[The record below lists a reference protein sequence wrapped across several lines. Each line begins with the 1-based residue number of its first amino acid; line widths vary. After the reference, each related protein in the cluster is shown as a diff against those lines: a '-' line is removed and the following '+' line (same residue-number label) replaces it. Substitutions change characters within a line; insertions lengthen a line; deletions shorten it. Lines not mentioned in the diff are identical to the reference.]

1 MKRLVVILLMVL
13 SLIPLSSEAIRN
25 TPGEFT
31 IRGYRLN
38 RSQQSVQLTVV
49 DALTGSLR
57 EIKDGGSLDIDG
69 YYTPADASVI
79 NSSTVDDI
87 AFSYRVV
94 GNTTGK
100 FTVKFTVTPF
110 IEKIENGS
118 GNETNGDKV
127 ISTSYFLVNETVRFL
142 YSNQETSSDYKEN
155 EYGGIVDGQIIN
167 ETDKMPVKNDD
178 QTDEDYQNVLDS
190 YNATKQSGVLSSTN
204 TEYSGLKDTF
214 SVTGPSSTDDSTDDI
229 WIARGALGFVVD
241 SSSFDEADE
250 GTYKASITI
259 TLTQE

>member
-94 GNTTGK
+94 GSTTGN
-100 FTVKFTVTPF
+100 FTVSFIVTPF
-110 IEKIENGS
+110 IEKIEDEN

-142 YSNQETSSDYKEN
+142 YSNQETSSDYKED
-155 EYGGIVDGQIIN
+155 EKGQIIT

-178 QTDEDYQNVLDS
+178 QTDEDYQNALDS
-190 YNATKQSGVLSSTN
+190 YNTTKQSGVLSTN
-204 TEYSGLKDTF
+204 TNYSGLKDTF
-214 SVTGPSSTDDSTDDI
+214 SVRSTSSTDDSTDDI

>member
-94 GNTTGK
+94 GSTTGN
-100 FTVKFTVTPF
+100 FTVSFIVTPF
-110 IEKIENGS
+110 IEKIEDEN

-142 YSNQETSSDYKEN
+142 YSNQETSSDYKED
-155 EYGGIVDGQIIN
+155 EKGQIIT

-178 QTDEDYQNVLDS
+178 QTDKDYQNALDS
-190 YNATKQSGVLSSTN
+190 YNTTKQSGVLSTN
-204 TEYSGLKDTF
+204 TNYSGLKDTF
-214 SVTGPSSTDDSTDDI
+214 SVRSTSSTDDSTDDI

>member
-57 EIKDGGSLDIDG
+57 EINDGGSLDIDG
-69 YYTPADASVI
+69 YYTLADASVI

-94 GNTTGK
+94 GSTTGN
-100 FTVKFTVTPF
+100 FTVSFTVTPF
-110 IEKIENGS
+110 IEKIEDGD
-118 GNETNGDKV
+118 GKEVNGDKV

-155 EYGGIVDGQIIN
+155 EKGQIIT
-167 ETDKMPVKNDD
+167 ETDKMPDSDDYGSDNDPA
-178 QTDEDYQNVLDS
+178 YLAALNS

-214 SVTGPSSTDDSTDDI
+214 SVTGTSSTNDI

-259 TLTQE
+259 TLTTQE

>member
-13 SLIPLSSEAIRN
+13 TLIPLSSENIRN

-31 IRGYRLN
+31 IRGYRLS

-49 DALTGSLR
+49 DALTGSLQ
-57 EIKDGGSLDIDG
+57 EINNGDELDIDG
-69 YYTPADASVI
+69 YYTLADASVI
-79 NSSTVDDI
+79 NPSTVDDI

-94 GNTTGK
+94 GSTTGK
-100 FTVKFTVTPF
+100 FTVSFTVTPF
-110 IEKIENGS
+110 IEKIEDGD
-118 GNETNGDKV
+118 GNEVNGDKV

-155 EYGGIVDGQIIN
+155 EKGQIIT
-167 ETDKMPVKNDD
+167 ETDKMPDSDDYGSDNDPA
-178 QTDEDYQNVLDS
+178 YLAALNS

-214 SVTGPSSTDDSTDDI
+214 SVTGTSSNDI

-259 TLTQE
+259 TLTTQE

>member
-1 MKRLVVILLMVL
+1 MKRLVVILIMVL

-49 DALTGSLR
+49 DALTGSLQ
-57 EIKDGGSLDIDG
+57 EINNGDELDIDG
-69 YYTPADASVI
+69 YYTLADASVI

-94 GNTTGK
+94 GSTTGK
-100 FTVKFTVTPF
+100 FTVSFTVTPF
-110 IEKIENGS
+110 IEKIEDGD
-118 GNETNGDKV
+118 GNEVNGDKV
-127 ISTSYFLVNETVRFL
+127 ISTSYFLLNETVRFL

-155 EYGGIVDGQIIN
+155 EKGQIIT

-178 QTDEDYQNVLDS
+178 QTDEDYQNALDS

-204 TEYSGLKDTF
+204 TEYSRLKDTF
-214 SVTGPSSTDDSTDDI
+214 SVTGTPSTDDI

-250 GTYKASITI
+250 GTYKASIMI
-259 TLTQE
+259 TLTTQE

>member
-31 IRGYRLN
+31 IRGYRLS

-49 DALTGSLR
+49 DALTGSLQ
-57 EIKDGGSLDIDG
+57 EINDGGSLDIDG

-94 GNTTGK
+94 GSTTGN
-100 FTVKFTVTPF
+100 FTVSFIVTPF
-110 IEKIENGS
+110 IEKIEDEN

-142 YSNQETSSDYKEN
+142 YSNQETSSDYKED
-155 EYGGIVDGQIIN
+155 EKGQIIT
-167 ETDKMPVKNDD
+167 ETDKMPDSDDYGSDNDPA
-178 QTDEDYQNVLDS
+178 YQAALNS
-190 YNATKQSGVLSSTN
+190 YNATKQSGVLSTN
-204 TEYSGLKDTF
+204 TNYSGLKDTF
-214 SVTGPSSTDDSTDDI
+214 SVRSTSSTDDSTDDI

-259 TLTQE
+259 ILTQE